1 MNKIYRIIW
10 NAAQQAWVVVSELA
24 KGHVKS
30 SSNQNNNDIVN
41 EIKTSPK
48 STALFSV
55 SQTTANA
62 VILGGAILDTTILT
76 TPSIEATLVCGT
88 GAAATDGAEV
98 AVGLNAKSD
107 SLGGQLLLVVIPM
120 QI

>member
-41 EIKTSPK
+41 EIKT
-48 STALFSV
+48 
-55 SQTTANA
+55 
-62 VILGGAILDTTILT
+62 
-76 TPSIEATLVCGT
+76 
-88 GAAATDGAEV
+88 
-98 AVGLNAKSD
+98 
-107 SLGGQLLLVVIPM
+107 
-120 QI
+120 

>member
-1 MNKIYRIIW
+1 MNKIYRVIW

-41 EIKTSPK
+41 ETKTSSK

-55 SQTTANA
+55 GQATTN
-62 VILGGAILDTTILT
+62 TM
-76 TPSIEATLVCGT
+76 PWS
-88 GAAATDGAEV
+88 
-98 AVGLNAKSD
+98 
-107 SLGGQLLLVVIPM
+107 
-120 QI
+120 

>member
-55 SQTTANA
+55 SQTTVNA
-62 VILGGAILDTTILT
+62 VILGGRF
-76 TPSIEATLVCGT
+76 
-88 GAAATDGAEV
+88 
-98 AVGLNAKSD
+98 
-107 SLGGQLLLVVIPM
+107 
-120 QI
+120 